1 MGLGRLT
8 ALEIFA
14 HPTDLMFVI
23 GEKDGKFGILLT
35 RGPGHDYKFLIS
47 SRMIIETRDKAV
59 EALCNILDA
68 TIEEGQR
75 TYASSD
81 DVGKILNPDKAP
93 VEKFPALTK
102 PFADQIKSL
111 LKTSDKVETYLL
123 DSAAS

>member
-23 GEKDGKFGILLT
+23 GQADGRFGILLT
-35 RGPGHDYKFLIS
+35 RVPGHDYKLLIS
-47 SRMIIETRDKAV
+47 SQMTIETRDKAV
-59 EALCNILDA
+59 EILCGILDT
-68 TIEEGQR
+68 TIEAGQR
-75 TYASSD
+75 TYAGSD
-81 DVGKILNPDKAP
+81 DVGEILNPDKVP

-102 PFADQIKSL
+102 PFADRIKAL
-111 LKTSDKVETYLL
+111 LRTADKVETYLL